1 MIKTEKPILVIKK
14 RLSGLA
20 KKLSFIIPVI
30 IALALIGVLSEIYA
44 RQAGSDQSQD
54 TPTPPAIAASGK
66 ADGPATENATTG
78 EKKKDDFARAPG
90 LPIPLKAAANT
101 EEKKQDEQQLTEREK
116 IFLDRFEQM
125 EKRLAEVEARLAD
138 ITPVDKCQR
147 AGALTANALQPAV
160 APASNATTA
169 APIFD
174 VGENSQ
180 APAKHGGVGI
190 SPRFTANSIPRWKN
204 KKEPFAFADFAW
216 LSSAFRT
223 KVEAPSQSGYKEA
236 DKEAKIFRV
245 DKTYWA
251 NDVDNAG
258 QSKKTGQ
265 SSKTNKGTAP
275 ASAKKAPDR
284 RANPAPLDGVFPSSE
299 YIGPSPLIGVPDT
312 DPVYPLTEAMWRL
325 SPALKESRI
334 KIYGWV
340 NPGISISTSDESNI
354 PESYAIV
361 PNKPQLDQGI
371 LRFERAPDTVQTD
384 HVDWGFRLTGLYGID
399 YRWTTSQ
406 GWFSGQ
412 LLARNQLYG
421 ADPVEVYGL
430 IYVPKVAKGMVIK
443 IGRYISPPD
452 IEAQLAPDNYLFTH
466 SLMFTYD
473 CYTQTGVNAAVKL
486 NDSWTILGGIHAGC
500 DVAPWNEAAHPT
512 GLFLVRWV
520 SRSNNDSIYG
530 GINSINNGH
539 FKGFHDNLQQSNITW
554 THRFNEKGTFVT
566 MTEVYYIYQSHAL
579 VGGTVNFGPPEPW
592 FRLTG
597 PGAPIPGNAPA
608 IGVVNYTAI
617 KISKHDFITLRPI
630 DFLVDVKGERTGFA
644 TTLSSWTVG
653 LTHRFGKL
661 ITIRPELRYEYA
673 FSARPW
679 DNGRRNKQF
688 MFAMDAIIRF

>member
-1 MIKTEKPILVIKK
+1 MIKTEIPILVIKK
-14 RLSGLA
+14 RVSGLA
-20 KKLSFIIPVI
+20 KKLSIIIPVL

-66 ADGPATENATTG
+66 AAGPATENAT
-78 EKKKDDFARAPG
+78 A
-90 LPIPLKAAANT
+90 
-101 EEKKQDEQQLTEREK
+101 
-116 IFLDRFEQM
+116 
-125 EKRLAEVEARLAD
+125 
-138 ITPVDKCQR
+138 
-147 AGALTANALQPAV
+147 
-160 APASNATTA
+160 A
-169 APIFD
+169 APISD

-180 APAKHGGVGI
+180 APEKHGGVGI
-190 SPRFTANSIPRWKN
+190 SPRFTVNSIPRWKN
-204 KKEPFAFADFAW
+204 KKEPFAFADFNW
-216 LSSAFRT
+216 LTGAFRT
-223 KVEAPSQSGYKEA
+223 RVEAPFLSGYKEA
-236 DKEAKIFRV
+236 DKEAKIFKV
-245 DKTYWA
+245 DKTGR
-251 NDVDNAG
+251 VDDLNNA

-265 SSKTNKGTAP
+265 SDKTNKGTAP
-275 ASAKKAPDR
+275 ASAGQGPSR
-284 RANPAPLDGVFPSSE
+284 RANPAPLDGVFPGSE

-312 DPVYPLTEAMWRL
+312 DPVYPMTEALWRL

-340 NPGISISTSDESNI
+340 NPGISVSTSDESNI

-371 LRFERAPDTVQTD
+371 LRFERLPDTVQTD

-500 DVAPWNEAAHPT
+500 DVAPWNRASHPT
-512 GLFLVRWV
+512 GQFIARWV
-520 SRSNNDSIYG
+520 SKSNNDSIYG

-554 THRFNEKGTFVT
+554 SHRFNEKGTFVT

-579 VGGTVNFGPPEPW
+579 VGGTVNFGPPRSW

-597 PGAPIPGNAPA
+597 PGAPIQGNAPA

-617 KISKHDFITLRPI
+617 KISKRNFITLRPI
-630 DFLVDVKGERTGFA
+630 DYLVDVKGERTGFA
-644 TTLSSWTVG
+644 TTLSSWTVW
-653 LTHRFGKL
+653 LTHRCGEK
-661 ITIRPELRYEYA
+661 IMIRPELRYEHA
-673 FSARPW
+673 FSAKPW
-679 DNGRRNKQF
+679 DNGRRNNQF